1 MNSKFNPSSISRLTL
16 SVVEWV
22 KTKNSKCALVT
33 SALFF
38 ALAANAQAQLPKKSP
53 RIGFLSSLGP
63 VAVADRT
70 DAFSQALR
78 DRGYAE
84 GKNIQIEWR
93 YAEGQTERLP
103 RLAAE
108 LVRLNVDV
116 IVTGGPAVNR
126 YAKEATSTIPIVLT
140 FDNDP
145 VGNGFAASLARPGGN
160 ITGLSTHHP
169 EISGKQLELLKEILP
184 RLARVAVVGNATVPG
199 NSQTVRQTE
208 LAAEALR
215 VKTQYLDVRSPAEI
229 EAAFQAA
236 VKGRAEA
243 VLVLGSQ
250 VVTSER
256 KRFAELAAKNRLPA
270 IYWNPESVE
279 AGGLMSYSANLN
291 DLFRR
296 AAFYV
301 DKILKGAKP
310 AELPIEQP
318 TKFELVINLKAAKQI
333 GLTIPPNV
341 LARADKVIK

>member
-1 MNSKFNPSSISRLTL
+1 MTL

-22 KTKNSKCALVT
+22 KIKNSRLAFVAGAL
-33 SALFF
+33 SL
-38 ALAANAQAQLPKKSP
+38 ALAANVQAQQLKKEP
-53 RIGFLSSLGP
+53 RIGFLSSVSP
-63 VAVADRT
+63 QAVSERT
-70 DAFSQALR
+70 DAFRQALR

-84 GKNIQIEWR
+84 GKNIHIDWR
-93 YAEGQTERLP
+93 YADGNSERLP
-103 RLAAE
+103 GLAAE

-126 YAKEATSTIPIVLT
+126 YAKEATATIPIVLS

-169 EISGKQLELLKEILP
+169 EISGKQLELLKEIFP

-199 NSQTVRQTE
+199 NSQAVGQTE
-208 LAAEALR
+208 LAAEALG
-215 VKTQYLDVRSPAEI
+215 VKVQYLDVRTPAQI
-229 EAAFQAA
+229 ESAFRAA
-236 VKGRAEA
+236 VKGHAEA
-243 VLVLGSQ
+243 LLVLGSQ
-250 VVTSER
+250 IVTSER
-256 KRFAELAAKNRLPA
+256 KQFADLAVKSRLPA

-296 AAFYV
+296 AAYYV

-310 AELPIEQP
+310 ADLPIEQP
-318 TKFELVINLKAAKQI
+318 TKFELVINLKTAKQI

-341 LARADKVIK
+341 LARADRVIK